1 MNDAMTVLRAIASFG
16 AVLAVLAVFV
26 WALRR
31 GSLRLSRF
39 APRGAVAV
47 ETAIS
52 LGERRSLA
60 IITVVGLAASAALLA
75 STLGPYRRSVAYRE
89 AWMNAVTS
97 GRR

>member
-1 MNDAMTVLRAIASFG
+1 MSDVLVTMRAVISFA
-16 AVLAVLAVFV
+16 AVLAVLAGFV

-60 IITVVGLAASAALLA
+60 IITV
-75 STLGPYRRSVAYRE
+75 E
-89 AWMNAVTS
+89 
-97 GRR
+97 GRRMLIGLTPASVSLITDLDSAPAAGSTGAEQSR

>member
-1 MNDAMTVLRAIASFG
+1 VNDALVTLRTVFSFA

-60 IITVVGLAASAALLA
+60 IITVEGRRMLIGLTPASVSLITDLNPASAAGA
-75 STLGPYRRSVAYRE
+75 PAPEPHR
-89 AWMNAVTS
+89 
-97 GRR
+97 

>member
-1 MNDAMTVLRAIASFG
+1 MNDALVTLRTVFSFA

-60 IITVVGLAASAALLA
+60 IITVEGRRMLIGLTPASVSLITDLNPASAAG
-75 STLGPYRRSVAYRE
+75 STTTEPHR
-89 AWMNAVTS
+89 
-97 GRR
+97 

>member
-1 MNDAMTVLRAIASFG
+1 MNDALVTLRMVFSFA
-16 AVLAVLAVFV
+16 AVLAVLAAFV

-60 IITVVGLAASAALLA
+60 IITVEGRRMLIGLTPASVSLITDLNPASATG
-75 STLGPYRRSVAYRE
+75 STATEPHR
-89 AWMNAVTS
+89 
-97 GRR
+97 

>member
-1 MNDAMTVLRAIASFG
+1 VNDALVTLRAVASFG
-16 AVLAVLAVFV
+16 VVLAVLAVFV

-31 GSLRLSRF
+31 GTLRLSRF

-60 IITVVGLAASAALLA
+60 IITV
-75 STLGPYRRSVAYRE
+75 E
-89 AWMNAVTS
+89 
-97 GRR
+97 GRRMLIGLTPAAISLITDLGAAPSTGSTEMERGR

>member
-1 MNDAMTVLRAIASFG
+1 MSDVLVTMRAVISFA

-60 IITVVGLAASAALLA
+60 II
-75 STLGPYRRSVAYRE
+75 SVE
-89 AWMNAVTS
+89 
-97 GRR
+97 GRRMLIGLTPASVSLITDLGSAPAAGPTSTEQSR

>member
-60 IITVVGLAASAALLA
+60 IITVEGRRMLIGMTPAAISLLRDLAPAPPPAQN
-75 STLGPYRRSVAYRE
+75 GRE
-89 AWMNAVTS
+89 AA
-97 GRR
+97 R

>member
-1 MNDAMTVLRAIASFG
+1 MSDTFAVVRAVVSFV

-39 APRGAVAV
+39 APRGAVSV
-47 ETAIS
+47 ETAVS

-60 IITVVGLAASAALLA
+60 IIAVEGRRMLIGLTPAAISLI
-75 STLGPYRRSVAYRE
+75 TDLGPTPSPQAATEQSR
-89 AWMNAVTS
+89 
-97 GRR
+97 

>member
-1 MNDAMTVLRAIASFG
+1 MNDALVTLRTVFSFA
-16 AVLAVLAVFV
+16 AVLAVLAAFV

-60 IITVVGLAASAALLA
+60 IITVEGRRMLIGLTPVSVSLITDLNPASATG
-75 STLGPYRRSVAYRE
+75 STATEPHR
-89 AWMNAVTS
+89 
-97 GRR
+97 

>member
-1 MNDAMTVLRAIASFG
+1 VNDALITLRAVASFA

-60 IITVVGLAASAALLA
+60 IITV
-75 STLGPYRRSVAYRE
+75 E
-89 AWMNAVTS
+89 
-97 GRR
+97 GRRMLIGLTPAAISLITDLGSAPSTSSPETERGR

>member
-60 IITVVGLAASAALLA
+60 IITV
-75 STLGPYRRSVAYRE
+75 E
-89 AWMNAVTS
+89 
-97 GRR
+97 GRRMKCEQVTAMPSNTVVAVSTMLRR

>member
-1 MNDAMTVLRAIASFG
+1 VSDLLVTMRAVLSFA
-16 AVLAVLAVFV
+16 AVLAVLAAFV

-47 ETAIS
+47 ETAVS

-60 IITVVGLAASAALLA
+60 IIAVEGRRMLIGLTPASVSLI
-75 STLGPYRRSVAYRE
+75 TDLGPAPATTPADSEPKR
-89 AWMNAVTS
+89 
-97 GRR
+97 

>member
-1 MNDAMTVLRAIASFG
+1 MNDLMSTMRAVVSFG
-16 AVLAVLAVFV
+16 AVLAILAVFV

-60 IITVVGLAASAALLA
+60 IVTV
-75 STLGPYRRSVAYRE
+75 E
-89 AWMNAVTS
+89 
-97 GRR
+97 GRRMLIGLTPASISLLSDLAPSQVTAPVNTEAVR

>member
-1 MNDAMTVLRAIASFG
+1 VNDALITLRAVISFA
-16 AVLAVLAVFV
+16 AVLAVLAAFV

-60 IITVVGLAASAALLA
+60 II
-75 STLGPYRRSVAYRE
+75 SVE
-89 AWMNAVTS
+89 
-97 GRR
+97 GRRMLIGLTPASVSLITDLGSAPTAGSGNGEPNR

>member
-1 MNDAMTVLRAIASFG
+1 VNDALAATRAVLSFG

-39 APRGAVAV
+39 APRGAVSV
-47 ETAIS
+47 ETAVS

-60 IITVVGLAASAALLA
+60 IVAVEGRRMLIGLTPAAISLL
-75 STLGPYRRSVAYRE
+75 TDLGPAPPPPADAERR
-89 AWMNAVTS
+89 
-97 GRR
+97 